1 METTVAGW
9 GDLGFGEKDILA
21 QEDGDHRTDE
31 EQR

>member
-1 METTVAGW
+1 METTEAGW